1 MKNNFSVL
9 IAAVLMLT
17 VLIFNVC
24 SAQDTLTVLTYDS
37 FAVSSDLVAAFEEA
51 NNVKLQFIEAGSGGE
66 IIARAVL
73 TKDDPVADV
82 IIGFDYSQFG
92 KVFSNDILESYESP
106 ELNNISEIYKLDPEN
121 RALPFNFGEICINY
135 DKQYFAENDIEIPTS
150 LDDLLKPEYNGL
162 LVTQDPS
169 ASNTGIGFLITTI
182 AKYGEDG
189 FVDYWNALIENGL
202 VIGNSWSSTYYT
214 NFSAASGNGEQP
226 MVVSY
231 TTSPAAEFIY
241 SETGDAPTDSLT
253 SDGMCYR
260 SIEFCGI
267 LKNTKNRELAEKFI
281 DTFIGKE
288 WQEDLP
294 MQMFVY
300 PVNGQAQLPEEFEL
314 YGKPAEN
321 PVMMDP
327 EEVSSKHD
335 GWIRTWSEEVLAN
348 Y

>member
-1 MKNNFSVL
+1 MKHLFVL
-9 IAAVLMLT
+9 LSIAAAALLMCT
-17 VLIFNVC
+17 GAF
-24 SAQDTLTVLTYDS
+24 AQNTLTVLTYDS
-37 FAVSSDLVAAFEEA
+37 FAVSSDLVEAFEAE

-66 IIARAVL
+66 VIARAVL
-73 TKDDPVADV
+73 TKDEPIADV

-92 KVFSNDILESYESP
+92 KVFSNDILEPYESP
-106 ELNNISEIYKLDPEN
+106 ELANIPEIYRLDAQN

-135 DKQYFAENDIEIPTS
+135 DKKYFADNGLAVPTS
-150 LDDLLKPEYNGL
+150 LDDLLKPEYHGL

-182 AKYGEDG
+182 EKYGEDG
-189 FVDYWNALIENGL
+189 FVDYWNGLIQNGL

-214 NFSAASGNGEQP
+214 NFSAASGSGEQP

-231 TTSPAAEFIY
+231 TTSPAAEYIY

-267 LKNTKNRELAEKFI
+267 LKNTKNPELAQKFI

-300 PVNGQAQLPEEFEL
+300 PVNELADLPEEFDL
-314 YGKPAEN
+314 YGKPAVN
-321 PVMMDP
+321 PVMPDP
-327 EEVSSKHD
+327 QLVAEKHD
-335 GWIRTWSEEVLAN
+335 EWVRIWSEEVLAN

>member
-1 MKNNFSVL
+1 MKHFISVL
-9 IAAVLMLT
+9 VLVVTALLLT
-17 VLIFNVC
+17 CWGAF
-24 SAQDTLTVLTYDS
+24 SQDTLTVLTYDS
-37 FAVSSDLVAAFEEA
+37 FAVSSDLVEAFEAE
-51 NNVKLQFIEAGSGGE
+51 NNVKLQFLTAGSGGE
-66 IIARAVL
+66 IVARAIL
-73 TKDDPVADV
+73 TADEPIADV
-82 IIGFDYSQFG
+82 LIGFDYTQFS
-92 KVFSNDILESYESP
+92 KIFAKDVLLSYESP
-106 ELNNISEIYKLDPEN
+106 ELKNIPDSYKLDSEN

-135 DKQYFAENDIEIPTS
+135 DKKYFEEHNLAVPAS
-150 LDDLLKPEYNGL
+150 LDDLVKPEYKGL

-169 ASNTGIGFLITTI
+169 SSNTGIGFLITTI

-189 FVDYWNALIENGL
+189 FAEYWKQLVDNGL
-202 VIGNSWSSTYYT
+202 VIGSSWSSTYYT

-241 SETGDAPTDSLT
+241 SETGEAPTDSIVN
-253 SDGMCYR
+253 DGMCYR

-267 LKNTKNRELAEKFI
+267 LNNTKNPELAQKFI

-300 PVNGQAQLPEEFEL
+300 PVNELAELPEEFEL

-321 PVMMDP
+321 PVIMDTDTLA
-327 EEVSSKHD
+327 EKHD
-335 GWIRTWSEEVLAN
+335 EWIRIWSEEVLAN

>member
-1 MKNNFSVL
+1 MKHLFVL
-9 IAAVLMLT
+9 LSIAAAALLMCT
-17 VLIFNVC
+17 GAF
-24 SAQDTLTVLTYDS
+24 AQNTLTVLTYDS
-37 FAVSSDLVAAFEEA
+37 FAVSSDLVEAFEAE

-66 IIARAVL
+66 VIARAVL
-73 TKDDPVADV
+73 TKDEPIADV

-92 KVFSNDILESYESP
+92 KVFSNDILEAYESP
-106 ELNNISEIYKLDPEN
+106 ELANIPEIYRLDAQN

-135 DKQYFAENDIEIPTS
+135 DKKYFAENGLEIPTS

-169 ASNTGIGFLITTI
+169 ASNTGIGFLIATI
-182 AKYGEDG
+182 EKYGEDG
-189 FVDYWNALIENGL
+189 FVDYWNGLIQNGL

-214 NFSAASGNGEQP
+214 NFSAASGSGEQP

-267 LKNTKNRELAEKFI
+267 LKNSKNPELAQKFI
-281 DTFIGKE
+281 DAFIGKE

-300 PVNGQAQLPEEFEL
+300 PVNELAELPEEFEL
-314 YGKPAEN
+314 YGKPAVN
-321 PVMMDP
+321 PVMPDP
-327 EEVSSKHD
+327 ELVAEKHD
-335 GWIRTWSEEVLAN
+335 EWVRIWAEEVLVN

>member
-1 MKNNFSVL
+1 MKHCIGIFIVVF
-9 IAAVLMLT
+9 AAMLLFAG
-17 VLIFNVC
+17 VF
-24 SAQDTLTVLTYDS
+24 AQDTLTVLTYDS
-37 FAVSSDLVAAFEEA
+37 FAVSADLVEAFEAE
-51 NNVKLQFIEAGSGGE
+51 NNVKLQFIAAGSGGE
-66 IIARAVL
+66 VIARAVL
-73 TKDDPVADV
+73 TKDDPIADV

-92 KVFSNDILESYESP
+92 KVFSNDILEAYESP
-106 ELNNISEIYKLDPEN
+106 ELTNIPEMYQLDAED

-135 DKQYFAENDIEIPTS
+135 DKKYFAEHDLAVPTS
-150 LDDLLKPEYNGL
+150 LDDLLKPEYKGL

-169 ASNTGIGFLITTI
+169 ASNTGIGFLIATI
-182 AKYGEDG
+182 EKYGEDG
-189 FVDYWNALIENGL
+189 FVNYWNGLIQNGL

-253 SDGMCYR
+253 ADGMCYR

-267 LKNTKNRELAEKFI
+267 LKNTKNPELAQKFV
-281 DTFIGKE
+281 DAFIGKE

-300 PVNGQAQLPEEFEL
+300 PVNELAVLPEEFEL
-314 YGKPAEN
+314 YGKPAVN
-321 PVMMDP
+321 PVMPDP
-327 EEVSSKHD
+327 ELVAEKHD
-335 GWIRTWSEEVLAN
+335 EWVRTWAEEVLVN

>member
-1 MKNNFSVL
+1 MKKFFAVFVL
-9 IAAVLMLT
+9 VSALML
-17 VLIFNVC
+17 VLC
-24 SAQDTLTVLTYDS
+24 GMALAQETLTVLTYDS
-37 FAVSSDLVAAFEEA
+37 FAVSSDLVAAFEKE
-51 NNVKLQFIEAGSGGE
+51 NNVKLQFLEAGSGGE

-73 TKDDPVADV
+73 TKDDPIADV

-92 KVFSNDILESYESP
+92 KVFSNDILESYSSP
-106 ELNNISEIYKLDPEN
+106 ELENIPEAYKLDPEN

-135 DKQYFAENDIEIPTS
+135 DKKFFSENGLAVPAS
-150 LDDLLKPEYNGL
+150 LDDLLLPEYKGM

-182 AKYGEDG
+182 EKYGEDG
-189 FVDYWNALIENGL
+189 FVDYWNKLIENGL

-231 TTSPAAEFIY
+231 TTSPAAEYIY
-241 SETGDAPTDSLT
+241 SETGDAPTDSIT

-267 LKNTKNRELAEKFI
+267 LKNTAKREIAEKFI

-300 PVNGQAQLPEEFEL
+300 PVNEEAELPEEFEL

-321 PVMMDP
+321 PVMPDP
-327 EEVSSKHD
+327 DKVSSKHD
-335 GWIRTWSEEVLAN
+335 EWIRIWSEEVLAN

>member
-1 MKNNFSVL
+1 MKHCIGIFIVVLAAMLLFSGV
-9 IAAVLMLT
+9 
-17 VLIFNVC
+17 F
-24 SAQDTLTVLTYDS
+24 AQDTLTVLTYDS
-37 FAVSSDLVAAFEEA
+37 FAVSADLVEAFEAE
-51 NNVKLQFIEAGSGGE
+51 NNVKLQFIAAGSGGE
-66 IIARAVL
+66 VIARAVL
-73 TKDDPVADV
+73 TKDDPIADV

-92 KVFSNDILESYESP
+92 KVFSNDILEAYESP
-106 ELNNISEIYKLDPEN
+106 ELTNIPEMYQLDAED

-135 DKQYFAENDIEIPTS
+135 DKKYFAEHDLAVPTS
-150 LDDLLKPEYNGL
+150 LDDLLKPEYKGL

-169 ASNTGIGFLITTI
+169 ASNTGIGFLIATI
-182 AKYGEDG
+182 EKYGEDG
-189 FVDYWNALIENGL
+189 FVNYWNGLIQNGL

-253 SDGMCYR
+253 ADGMCYR

-267 LKNTKNRELAEKFI
+267 LKNTKNPELAQKFI
-281 DTFIGKE
+281 DAFIGKE

-300 PVNGQAQLPEEFEL
+300 PVNELAVLPEEFEL
-314 YGKPAEN
+314 YGKPAVN
-321 PVMMDP
+321 PVMPDP
-327 EEVSSKHD
+327 ELVAEKHD
-335 GWIRTWSEEVLAN
+335 EWVRTWAEEVLVN

>member
-1 MKNNFSVL
+1 MKHFISLFVL
-9 IAAVLMLT
+9 VFAALLLSCIGV
-17 VLIFNVC
+17 F
-24 SAQDTLTVLTYDS
+24 AQDTLTVLTYDS
-37 FAVSSDLVAAFEEA
+37 FAVSSDLVEEFEKE
-51 NNVKLQFIEAGSGGE
+51 NNAKLQFVSAGSGGE
-66 IIARAVL
+66 IVARAIL
-73 TKDDPVADV
+73 TADEPIADV
-82 IIGFDYSQFG
+82 IIGFDYTQFG
-92 KVFSNDILESYESP
+92 KIFSNDVLVSYASP
-106 ELNNISEIYKLDPEN
+106 ELENISESYKLDAEN

-135 DKQYFAENDIEIPTS
+135 DKKYFEDHDLAVPSS

-189 FVDYWNALIENGL
+189 FADYWKKLVDNGL
-202 VIGNSWSSTYYT
+202 VIGSSWSSTYYT

-241 SETGDAPTDSLT
+241 SETGEAPTDSIVT
-253 SDGMCYR
+253 DGMCYR

-267 LKNTKNRELAEKFI
+267 LKNTKNLELAQKFI
-281 DTFIGKE
+281 DAFIGKD

-300 PVNGQAQLPEEFEL
+300 PVNEEADLPEEFEL

-327 EEVSSKHD
+327 AVLSEKHD
-335 GWIRTWSEEVLAN
+335 EWIRVWSEEVLAN

>member
-1 MKNNFSVL
+1 MLVS
-9 IAAVLMLT
+9 ALML
-17 VLIFNVC
+17 VFC
-24 SAQDTLTVLTYDS
+24 SMALAQETLTVLTYDS
-37 FAVSSDLVAAFEEA
+37 FAVSSDLVADFEKE
-51 NNVKLQFIEAGSGGE
+51 NNVKLQFLEAGSGGE

-73 TKDDPVADV
+73 TKDDPIADV

-92 KVFSNDILESYESP
+92 KVFSNDILESYSSP
-106 ELNNISEIYKLDPEN
+106 ELENIPEAYKLDPEN

-135 DKQYFAENDIEIPTS
+135 DKKFFAENGLAVPAS
-150 LDDLLKPEYNGL
+150 LDDLLLPEYKGM

-182 AKYGEDG
+182 EKYGEDG
-189 FVDYWNALIENGL
+189 FVDYWNKLLENGL

-231 TTSPAAEFIY
+231 TTSPAAEYIY
-241 SETGDAPTDSLT
+241 SETGDAPTDSIT

-267 LKNTKNRELAEKFI
+267 LKNTAKRELAEKFI
-281 DTFIGKE
+281 DAFIGKE

-300 PVNGQAQLPEEFEL
+300 PVNEEAELPEEFEL

-321 PVMMDP
+321 PVMPDP
-327 EEVSSKHD
+327 EKVSSKHD
-335 GWIRTWSEEVLAN
+335 EWIRIWSEEVLAN

>member
-1 MKNNFSVL
+1 MKHYSVIFIL
-9 IAAVLMLT
+9 VIAAMMLLFT
-17 VLIFNVC
+17 GAF
-24 SAQDTLTVLTYDS
+24 AQDTLTILTYDS
-37 FAVSSDLVAAFEEA
+37 FAVSSDLVEAFENE
-51 NNVKLQFIEAGSGGE
+51 NNVKLQFIEAGAGGE
-66 IIARAVL
+66 VIARAVL
-73 TKDDPVADV
+73 TKDDPIADV
-82 IIGFDYSQFG
+82 IIGFDFSQFG
-92 KVFSNDILESYESP
+92 KVFANDILEAYDSP
-106 ELNNISEIYKLDPEN
+106 ELANIPEIYQLDAES

-135 DKQYFAENDIEIPTS
+135 DKKYFADHDLAVPAS
-150 LDDLLKPEYNGL
+150 LDDLLKPEYKGL

-169 ASNTGIGFLITTI
+169 ASNTGIGFLIATI
-182 AKYGEDG
+182 EQYGEDG
-189 FVDYWNALIENGL
+189 FVDYWNELIRNGL

-214 NFSAASGNGEQP
+214 NFSAASGSGEQP

-267 LKNTKNRELAEKFI
+267 LKNTKNPDLAKKFI
-281 DTFIGKE
+281 DAFIGKE

-300 PVNGQAQLPEEFEL
+300 PVNEQAELPEEFEL
-314 YGKPAEN
+314 YGKPAVN
-321 PVMMDP
+321 PVMPDP
-327 EEVSSKHD
+327 ERVAEKHD
-335 GWIRTWSEEVLAN
+335 EWVRTWAEEVLVN

>member
-1 MKNNFSVL
+1 MKHLFVL
-9 IAAVLMLT
+9 LSIAAAALLMCT
-17 VLIFNVC
+17 GAF
-24 SAQDTLTVLTYDS
+24 AQNTLTVLTYDS
-37 FAVSSDLVAAFEEA
+37 FAVSSDLVEAFEAE

-66 IIARAVL
+66 VIARAVL
-73 TKDDPVADV
+73 TKDEPIADV

-92 KVFSNDILESYESP
+92 KVFSNDILEAYESP
-106 ELNNISEIYKLDPEN
+106 ELANIPEIYRLDAQN

-135 DKQYFAENDIEIPTS
+135 DKKYFAENGLAIPTS

-169 ASNTGIGFLITTI
+169 ASNTGIGFLIATI
-182 AKYGEDG
+182 EKYGEDG
-189 FVDYWNALIENGL
+189 FVDYWNGLIQNGL

-214 NFSAASGNGEQP
+214 NFSAASGSGEQP

-267 LKNTKNRELAEKFI
+267 LKNSKNPELAQKFI
-281 DTFIGKE
+281 DAFIGKE

-300 PVNGQAQLPEEFEL
+300 PVNELAELPEEFEL
-314 YGKPAEN
+314 YGKPAVN
-321 PVMMDP
+321 PVMPDP
-327 EEVSSKHD
+327 ELVAEKHD
-335 GWIRTWSEEVLAN
+335 EWVRIWAEEVLVN

>member
-1 MKNNFSVL
+1 M
-9 IAAVLMLT
+9 
-17 VLIFNVC
+17 
-24 SAQDTLTVLTYDS
+24 SARILLVSS
-37 FAVSSDLVAAFEEA
+37 FAFSFI
-51 NNVKLQFIEAGSGGE
+51 NNVKLQFIQAGSGGE
-66 IIARAVL
+66 VIARAVL
-73 TKDDPVADV
+73 TRDDPIADV
-82 IIGFDYSQFG
+82 IIGFDFSQFG
-92 KVFSNDILESYESP
+92 KVFANDILEAYDSP
-106 ELNNISEIYKLDPEN
+106 ELANIPEIYQLDAEN

-135 DKQYFAENDIEIPTS
+135 DKKYFADHDLAIPAS
-150 LDDLLKPEYNGL
+150 LDDLLKPEYKGL

-169 ASNTGIGFLITTI
+169 ASNTGIGFLIATI
-182 AKYGEDG
+182 EQYGEDG
-189 FVDYWNALIENGL
+189 FVDYWNELIRNGL

-267 LKNTKNRELAEKFI
+267 LKNTKNPDLAKKFI
-281 DTFIGKE
+281 DAFIGKE

-300 PVNGQAQLPEEFEL
+300 PVNEQADLPEEFDL

-321 PVMMDP
+321 PVMPDP
-327 EEVSSKHD
+327 ERVAEKHD
-335 GWIRTWSEEVLAN
+335 EWVRTWAEEVLVN

>member
-1 MKNNFSVL
+1 MKHYSLVVFVL
-9 IAAVLMLT
+9 AALLLSFAGV
-17 VLIFNVC
+17 F
-24 SAQDTLTVLTYDS
+24 AQDTLTVLTYDS
-37 FAVSSDLVAAFEEA
+37 FAASTDVIEKFEQE
-51 NNVKLQFIEAGSGGE
+51 NNVKLQFLSVGSGGE
-66 IIARAVL
+66 IVARAIL
-73 TKDDPVADV
+73 TADEPIADV
-82 IIGFDYSQFG
+82 IIGFDHTQFG
-92 KVFSNDILESYESP
+92 KIFSNDILIPYESP
-106 ELNNISEIYKLDPEN
+106 ELANIPESYKIDPEN

-135 DKQYFAENDIEIPTS
+135 DKKYFADHDLAVPET
-150 LDDLLKPEYNGL
+150 LDDLLKPEYKGL

-169 ASNTGIGFLITTI
+169 ASNTGIGFLVTTI

-189 FVDYWNALIENGL
+189 FVDYWNKLVENGL

-214 NFSAASGNGEQP
+214 NFSAASGSGEQP

-231 TTSPAAEFIY
+231 TTSPAAEYIY
-241 SETGDAPTDSLT
+241 SETHEAPTDSIV

-267 LKNTKNRELAEKFI
+267 LKNTKNLELAEKFI
-281 DTFIGKE
+281 DAFLGKE

-300 PVNGQAQLPEEFEL
+300 PVNGQAQLPEEFAL

-327 EEVSSKHD
+327 EILSEKHD
-335 GWIRTWSEEVLAN
+335 EWIRMWNEEVLAN
-348 Y
+348 L

>member
-1 MKNNFSVL
+1 MKHLFVL
-9 IAAVLMLT
+9 LSIAAAALLLCT
-17 VLIFNVC
+17 GAF
-24 SAQDTLTVLTYDS
+24 AQNTLTVLTYDS
-37 FAVSSDLVAAFEEA
+37 FAVSSDLVEAFEAE

-66 IIARAVL
+66 VIARAVL
-73 TKDDPVADV
+73 TKDEPIADV

-92 KVFSNDILESYESP
+92 KVFSNDILEAYESP
-106 ELNNISEIYKLDPEN
+106 ELANIPEIYRLDAQN

-135 DKQYFAENDIEIPTS
+135 DKKYFAENGLEIPTS

-169 ASNTGIGFLITTI
+169 ASNTGIGFLIATI
-182 AKYGEDG
+182 EKYGEDG
-189 FVDYWNALIENGL
+189 FVDYWNGLIQNGL

-214 NFSAASGNGEQP
+214 NFSAASGSGEQP

-267 LKNTKNRELAEKFI
+267 LKNTKNRELAQKFI
-281 DTFIGKE
+281 DAFIGKE

-300 PVNGQAQLPEEFEL
+300 PVNELAELPEEFEL
-314 YGKPAEN
+314 YGKPAVN
-321 PVMMDP
+321 PVMPDP
-327 EEVSSKHD
+327 ELVAEKHD
-335 GWIRTWSEEVLAN
+335 EWVRIWAEEVLVN

>member
-1 MKNNFSVL
+1 MKRYFVL
-9 IAAVLMLT
+9 LCVVFAALLLYTGV
-17 VLIFNVC
+17 F
-24 SAQDTLTVLTYDS
+24 AQDTLTILTYDS
-37 FAVSSDLVAAFEEA
+37 FAVSSDLVEDFETE
-51 NNVKLQFIEAGSGGE
+51 NNVKLQFIQAGSGGE
-66 IIARAVL
+66 VIARAVL
-73 TKDDPVADV
+73 TRDDPIADV
-82 IIGFDYSQFG
+82 IIGFDFSQFG
-92 KVFSNDILESYESP
+92 KVFANDILEAYDSP
-106 ELNNISEIYKLDPEN
+106 ELADIPEIYQLDAEN

-135 DKQYFAENDIEIPTS
+135 DKKYFADHDLAIPAS
-150 LDDLLKPEYNGL
+150 LDDLLKPEYKGL

-169 ASNTGIGFLITTI
+169 SSNTGIGFLIATI
-182 AKYGEDG
+182 EQYGEDG
-189 FVDYWNALIENGL
+189 FVDYWNGLIRNGL

-267 LKNTKNRELAEKFI
+267 LKNAKNPDLAKKFI
-281 DTFIGKE
+281 DAFIGKE

-300 PVNGQAQLPEEFEL
+300 PVNEQAELPEEFEL
-314 YGKPAEN
+314 YGKPAVH
-321 PVMMDP
+321 PVMPDP
-327 EEVSSKHD
+327 ERVAEKHD
-335 GWIRTWSEEVLAN
+335 EWIRTWAEEVLVN

>member
-1 MKNNFSVL
+1 MKHLFVL
-9 IAAVLMLT
+9 LSIAAAALLMCT
-17 VLIFNVC
+17 GAF
-24 SAQDTLTVLTYDS
+24 AQNTLTVLTYDS
-37 FAVSSDLVAAFEEA
+37 FAVSSDLVEAFEAE

-66 IIARAVL
+66 VIARAVL
-73 TKDDPVADV
+73 TKDEPIADV

-92 KVFSNDILESYESP
+92 KVFSNDILEAYESP
-106 ELNNISEIYKLDPEN
+106 ELANIPEIYRLDAQN

-135 DKQYFAENDIEIPTS
+135 DKKYFAENGLEIPTS

-169 ASNTGIGFLITTI
+169 ASNTGIGFLIATI
-182 AKYGEDG
+182 EKYGEDG
-189 FVDYWNALIENGL
+189 FVDYWNGLIQNGL

-214 NFSAASGNGEQP
+214 NFSAASGSGEQP

-267 LKNTKNRELAEKFI
+267 LKNSKNPELAQKFI
-281 DTFIGKE
+281 DAFIGKE

-300 PVNGQAQLPEEFEL
+300 PVNELAELPEEFEL
-314 YGKPAEN
+314 YGKPAIN
-321 PVMMDP
+321 PVMPDP
-327 EEVSSKHD
+327 ELVAEKHD
-335 GWIRTWSEEVLAN
+335 EWVRIWAEEVLVN